1 VSRAATAPGV
11 PLGRRRVPTPTM
23 LQMESAECGA
33 ASLGMILAHHGRWVA
48 LDVLRGECGV
58 SRDGVKASDLVK
70 AARRYGL
77 VAKGIRIEPSGLA
90 EVRLPIVVFWNF
102 NHFLV
107 VEGYGP
113 RGVAVN
119 DPASGPRRVSWE
131 EFDRSFTGVALTFEP
146 GDGFERGGARPSL
159 IRGLGRRFTNGRGTL
174 AFCLLAGIGLL
185 VPALFVPAATRIFVN
200 EVLGSGQDGWLALL
214 IAGIAIAVVAQIGLV
229 AMQQLALLR
238 LSVALAV
245 TMSSRF
251 LEHVLRLPVRFFA
264 QRSAGH
270 VAARIEGNDSIAMLL
285 SSELATAL
293 LALVTSGFYLAMM
306 FVYAWQLAVVSLLF
320 AALNA
325 LALQLVARRQKDMSL
340 LLAQDTG
347 RLLGTGAIGIAS
359 IETLKATSDEG
370 AFFTRWAG
378 LQAKV
383 VATTQA
389 IGSPLAMLNSVPVL
403 LEALSTAVII
413 AFGGLMVM
421 NGDMSLGTLV
431 AFQMLA
437 AGFALPIGQ
446 LVGLGAEVQQAGGTL
461 ASVDDVLE
469 HPVDE
474 VDEVDAQLDG
484 AGLPR
489 RSRTDVPARLSG
501 AIELR
506 GVTFGYDPLG
516 PPLIEDLDMRIE
528 PGQRVAFIG
537 PSGSGKS
544 TVSQLIVG
552 LHKPWRGEVLVD
564 GIPRD
569 EIPREVLA
577 ATLSFVD
584 QDIALFE
591 GTVRDNL
598 TLWDPTLTDDA
609 VARAA
614 QDAAIHG
621 DILVREG
628 GFERVVEEDARDWS
642 GGQRQRLEI
651 ARALASDPAVLVMD
665 EATSALDP
673 IVEQRIDQA
682 IRGRG
687 CTTIVVAHRLSTI
700 RDADEIIVLDRGR
713 VVERGTH
720 EELLA
725 AGGLYTEL
733 LGD

>member
-1 VSRAATAPGV
+1 VTDIATRPEAPTGRR
-11 PLGRRRVPTPTM
+11 RRRVPTPTV

-33 ASLGMILAHHGRWVA
+33 ASLAMILAQHGRWVP
-48 LDVLRGECGV
+48 LEQLRIECGV
-58 SRDGVKASDLVK
+58 SRDGAKASNILK
-70 AARRYGL
+70 AARRHGL
-77 VAKGIRIEPSGLA
+77 AAKGVRIEPAGLA
-90 EVRLPIVVFWNF
+90 EVALPIIVYWNF

-119 DPASGPRRVSWE
+119 DPATGPRRVSWE
-131 EFDRSFTGVALTFEP
+131 EFDRSFTGIALTFEAAE
-146 GDGFERGGARPSL
+146 GFEPGGTRPSL
-159 IRGLGRRFTNGRGTL
+159 VKRLGGRFTSGRATL
-174 AFCLLAGIGLL
+174 AFCLLAGLGLL
-185 VPALFVPAATRIFVN
+185 VPGLFVPAATRIFVN
-200 EVLGSGQDGWLALL
+200 EVLGSNQDGWLALL
-214 IAGIAIAVVAQIGLV
+214 VIGIAIAVAAEIVLV
-229 AMQQLALLR
+229 ALQQIALLR

-245 TMSSRF
+245 TMSTRF

-270 VAARIEGNDSIAMLL
+270 LAARIEANDSIAMLL

-293 LALVTSGFYLAMM
+293 LALVTSTFYLVMM
-306 FVYAWQLAVVSLLF
+306 FVYSWQLALTSLCF

-325 LALQLVARRQKDMSL
+325 LALQLVARRQKDASL

-347 RLLGTGAIGIAS
+347 RLIGTGATGIAN
-359 IETLKATSDEG
+359 IETLKATSDEA
-370 AFFTRWAG
+370 AFFDRWAG

-383 VATTQA
+383 VTATQA
-389 IGSPLAMLNSVPVL
+389 IGAPLAMLSSVPVL
-403 LEALSTAVII
+403 LSALSTAVII

-421 NGDMSLGTLV
+421 NGELSLGTLV

-437 AGFALPIGQ
+437 AGFALPISR
-446 LVGLGAEVQQAGGTL
+446 LVGLGAEVQQAVGSLT
-461 ASVDDVLE
+461 SIDDVLDYPLD
-469 HPVDE
+469 PVRP
-474 VDEVDAQLDG
+474 VRA
-484 AGLPR
+484 
-489 RSRTDVPARLSG
+489 DVPAKLTG

-506 GVTFGYDPLG
+506 DVTFGYDPLA
-516 PPLIEDLDMRIE
+516 PPLIDGLSVRIE

-552 LHKPWRGEVLVD
+552 LHRPWSGEVLID

-569 EIPREVLA
+569 ELPPEVLA
-577 ATLSFVD
+577 ASLAFVD

-598 TLWDPTLTDDA
+598 TLWDPTLADDA
-609 VARAA
+609 VIRAA
-614 QDAAIHG
+614 RDAAIHG
-621 DILVREG
+621 DVVIREG
-628 GFERVVEEDARDWS
+628 GFERRVEEDARDWS

-651 ARALASDPAVLVMD
+651 ARALATDPSVLVMD

-682 IRGRG
+682 IRSRG
-687 CTTIVVAHRLSTI
+687 CTTVIVAHRLSTI
-700 RDADEIIVLDRGR
+700 RDADEIIVLDRGE
-713 VVERGTH
+713 VVQRGTH
-720 EELLA
+720 EALIAEH
-725 AGGLYTEL
+725 GLYTEL